1 MIIKP
6 KTYGKY
12 SGSTGYS
19 AGGTRYSPPAS
30 DTQTSSN
37 NTSALKKFE
46 QRKLAYEKSLAAHNV
61 HIHSRVPVM
70 VEQKSSKYTIPKTTQ
85 PTGLTLGTFPIFT
98 TDELIII
105 GIVVIAVIVI
115 LAVILH
121 G

>member
-12 SGSTGYS
+12 SGSTEYS

-30 DTQTSSN
+30 DTQTSSS

-85 PTGLTLGTFPIFT
+85 PTGLTL
-98 TDELIII
+98 
-105 GIVVIAVIVI
+105 
-115 LAVILH
+115 
-121 G
+121 